1 VTTGEFQKSEL
12 TNGVEA
18 DAHFDDHFVRS
29 QHDIYAF
36 IVSQLPNRF
45 DADDVFQ
52 QTNLVLLKKRATYD
66 ASQPFLGWA
75 FGIARNEVR
84 NFLRK
89 SRREKTILSEAVLDL
104 LAQTHALHAD
114 FLHDQLDR
122 LQECLGRLD
131 ESLRAIVSEM
141 YSGVSANNIARSLG
155 ISRDAVY
162 KRLERARKSL
172 FDCVTRGGSVR

>member
-1 VTTGEFQKSEL
+1 VATDEFRTAHPVATGGTES
-12 TNGVEA
+12 
-18 DAHFDDHFVRS
+18 DFDSRFVRS

-52 QTNLVLLKKRATYD
+52 QTNLILLKKRAQYD
-66 ASQPFLGWA
+66 PSQPFIGWA

-89 SRREKTILSEAVLDL
+89 SRREKTVLSEAVLDL
-104 LAQTHALHAD
+104 LAQTQLLHAD
-114 FLHDQLDR
+114 ILHDQLDR
-122 LQECLGRLD
+122 LQECVGHLD
-131 ESLRAIVSEM
+131 ESLRDVVRET
-141 YSGVSANNIARSLG
+141 YSGVAAGTIARSLG

-162 KRLERARKSL
+162 KRLERARKTL
-172 FDCVTRGGSVR
+172 FDCVTRQGASP

>member
-1 VTTGEFQKSEL
+1 VATREFQKSEPG
-12 TNGVEA
+12 TGIEG

-29 QHDIYAF
+29 QHAVYAF

-52 QTNLVLLKKRATYD
+52 QTNLVLLKKRACYD

-84 NFLRK
+84 NFVRK
-89 SRREKTILSEAVLDL
+89 SRREKTVLSEAVLDL
-104 LAQTHALHAD
+104 LAQTHAMHAD
-114 FLHDQLDR
+114 FLHEQLDR
-122 LQECLGRLD
+122 LQDCLGRLD
-131 ESLRAIVSEM
+131 QQLRSIVCET
-141 YSGVSANNIARSLG
+141 YSGMSAKTIARSLG
-155 ISRDAVY
+155 ITRDAVY

-172 FDCVTRGGSVR
+172 FECVTRQGTQP